1 MGLRSAASPSAS
13 SPHRVQSGVQ
23 SPSSVPALFL
33 VSSFPQT
40 CFSSSRVSLWL
51 RRACSLPSLILRR
64 LRASRLRYTLLSN
77 VRHRLFPTKDERGH
91 LSVHGLRWL
100 YVGIALRNMTVLG
113 VMSLMPVFLTT
124 SVGVSDF
131 VMGSILAV
139 NAGGQAISM
148 YLFGRVADRYGR
160 KPLITGGMVGTALFG
175 LVGSAAGIP
184 DAMPVRISVATV
196 GFVVLAGTYSALRI
210 GSIVFVG
217 DVASADRE
225 SELMGLLSTA
235 KSVGGVVGPPL
246 FGAMATVTSYQFT
259 FAAGSSLALAA
270 AGIVTVTVS
279 ESHPTV

>member
-1 MGLRSAASPSAS
+1 
-13 SPHRVQSGVQ
+13 
-23 SPSSVPALFL
+23 
-33 VSSFPQT
+33 
-40 CFSSSRVSLWL
+40 
-51 RRACSLPSLILRR
+51 
-64 LRASRLRYTLLSN
+64 
-77 VRHRLFPTKDERGH
+77 
-91 LSVHGLRWL
+91 
-100 YVGIALRNMTVLG
+100 
-113 VMSLMPVFLTT
+113 MSLMPVFLTT